1 MVLTKA
7 GTVGITVIHRER
19 LQAWTLERLNRE
31 CRKLSD
37 EWVRAGS
44 PTEVDMPSDMLKRYV
59 VLKSERARR
68 GDPQRLF

>member
-1 MVLTKA
+1 MVLAKA
-7 GTVGITVIHRER
+7 GFFELYGVHRER